1 METKTIHLE
10 MDCIHNHRE
19 NTMTCSWN
27 NGEIKIVVDWTTGQL
42 GMMNRDRVIEV
53 RDIHGMGIDEFMQLQ
68 EQCQGYAESL
78 AAFDRMAV

>member
-19 NTMTCSWN
+19 NTMTCLWN

-42 GMMNRDRVIEV
+42 GVMNRERVIEV
-53 RDIHGMGIDEFMQLQ
+53 RDVHGMSIDEFMKIQ
-68 EQCQGYAESL
+68 EQCQEAADSL
-78 AAFDRMAV
+78 ANFDRMAV

>member
-1 METKTIHLE
+1 METKIIHLE

-42 GMMNRDRVIEV
+42 GVMNRDRVIEV
-53 RDIHGMGIDEFMQLQ
+53 RDIHGMCIDEFMQLQ

>member
-1 METKTIHLE
+1 MVTKTIHLE

-42 GMMNRDRVIEV
+42 GVMNRDRVIEV